1 MAARKLLV
9 SFAVVQILLFS
20 GWAHAEQIPTQ
31 KPTDVKSRC
40 KASGGVYFPKTGRH
54 STYGCINRDGSGI
67 VCGGRLAKHKR
78 TCDTFLQT
86 PPRLP
91 TRPEVDLATEALVG
105 GNSK

>member
-1 MAARKLLV
+1 MAAGRLLV
-9 SFAVVQILLFS
+9 SFAVAQMLLF
-20 GWAHAEQIPTQ
+20 GGALEAEQIPAQ
-31 KPTDVKSRC
+31 KPSDVKSSC

-67 VCGGRLAKHKR
+67 VCGGKSAKHKR